1 MQLGGIGN
9 SHSSGMHQVTNC
21 LHDHERSMEGRMKMS
36 SSLSSA
42 AGQNMLTKQEQD
54 AQLSL
59 SDWVLKLFRSTG
71 NRLLGIWRG
80 NDTASAGQ
88 TGEKTGVSQTMDQIY
103 SQNGQGDTSVMN
115 DMSPSKQ
122 TQLIQNNPYFAA
134 IEAEEPK
141 PMQLSLGQRIKM
153 KCKGVA
159 SQLADHLPG
168 RFFGR
173 FSFEKKGSFHSG
185 KEGTKEDLRKRSKYR
200 EDTLEIDCV
209 LTDESYLLDSY
220 DRKGEYTQLTTKK

>member
-9 SHSSGMHQVTNC
+9 DHSGSMHRVTNC
-21 LHDHERSMEGRMKMS
+21 LHDHEHSLEGKMQMSASPGAAARQSM
-36 SSLSSA
+36 
-42 AGQNMLTKQEQD
+42 QVKQEQD

-59 SDWVLKLFRSTG
+59 SDWIQKLLRSAG
-71 NRLLGIWRG
+71 QRLLGFWQG

-88 TGEKTGVSQTMDQIY
+88 TGEKTGASQTMTQVY
-103 SQNGQGDTSVMN
+103 SDSDTSVTN
-115 DMSPSKQ
+115 NANPSKQ
-122 TQLIQNNPYFAA
+122 TQLLQDNPYFAA
-134 IEAEEPK
+134 VAMEEQNPVHT
-141 PMQLSLGQRIKM
+141 SLGQRIKM

-173 FSFEKKGSFHSG
+173 FSFEKKQDSFHA
-185 KEGTKEDLRKRSKYR
+185 KRNAEKADLRKRSKYR
-200 EDTLEIDCV
+200 EDTLELDCV